1 MRVLLKEVI
10 KENSLE
16 GTRVGAPVIALDED
30 KGQSLQYAI
39 ISGNDLNIFRIVA
52 CNGQIEVNTAILNFE
67 QQVNYDLRV
76 QVKDNGLN
84 PPSLSSTINIR
95 ITVEDANDP
104 PEIASQQLSVNEG
117 VLNGT
122 LVGNHF
128 EIIDEDANEVYTY
141 ALIDDDEGALN
152 CFTMWTGSI

>member
-1 MRVLLKEVI
+1 MLGHQLLHWMKI
-10 KENSLE
+10 KVNHFN
-16 GTRVGAPVIALDED
+16 T
-30 KGQSLQYAI
+30 I

-95 ITVEDANDP
+95 ITVKDANDP

-128 EIIDEDANEVYTY
+128 DIIDEDA
-141 ALIDDDEGALN
+141 
-152 CFTMWTGSI
+152 